1 MGKRINIL
9 DSTQR
14 VVVIV
19 YNGKEMSP
27 IGEKLIA
34 DYLFDNAAASN
45 ISFHRLDV
53 RDIAKLAA
61 ASGLEVHNEAIKPT
75 EKSPLQHALTY
86 IGETVDLSSSLS
98 DFIIHILNRVRTEE
112 NDPEKKLTKA
122 LAIISSYDNPEYRDK
137 VPEYKK
143 YGFKHGHI
151 DAIRNIYKH
160 FE

>member
-1 MGKRINIL
+1 MGKRISVL

-14 VVVIV
+14 VVVVV

-27 IGEKLIA
+27 IGEKMIA

-61 ASGLEVHNEAIKPT
+61 ASGLEVHNEVVKT
-75 EKSPLQHALTY
+75 EEKSPLQHALTY
-86 IGETVDLSSSLS
+86 IGETVDTSSSLS
-98 DFIIHILNRVRTEE
+98 DFIIHLLNRVRTEE

-122 LAIISSYDNPEYRDK
+122 LSIVSRSFGIIPLFRYNS
-137 VPEYKK
+137 VVLTL
-143 YGFKHGHI
+143 F
-151 DAIRNIYKH
+151 
-160 FE
+160 